1 MTTQLLINVK
11 SGAVLRLGVEHCR
24 ALVGAHCPG
33 EILEV
38 VGAPAELIAA
48 ARAASADAEVDR
60 VLLIG
65 GDGTAAA
72 VAGVLAGTGTGT
84 ALVPLPG
91 GTMNMLS
98 RDLGYSG
105 DLEIA
110 IRELGQARPAQ
121 IDVAYVNDL
130 PFLNNVVFGTF
141 SVAAESREAIR
152 DAATLTETASAT
164 AGFISAVALPDAHDY
179 DVVIDG
185 AAQHVRTNTL
195 MVSNNLYTGSEWF
208 RPARR
213 SLDHGVL
220 GVYIPDAHS
229 AIDFLSV
236 IYNAISG
243 NLSETDGVKLQEC
256 RRCSVRPEQERLS
269 ITVDGEVTE
278 IISPAVFSVR
288 PKALTVLN
296 VI

>member
-1 MTTQLLINVK
+1 MPTQLLINVK

-48 ARAASADAEVDR
+48 AQTASADARLDR

-72 VAGVLAGTGTGT
+72 IAGVLAGTCT

-105 DLEIA
+105 DLEMA
-110 IRELGQARPAQ
+110 IRELGQTRPAQ

-164 AGFISAVALPDAHDY
+164 AGFISAVALSDAHDY
-179 DVVIDG
+179 DIVIDG

-195 MVSNNLYTGSEWF
+195 MVSNNLYTGSESF

-213 SLDHGVL
+213 SLARGVL
-220 GVYIPDAHS
+220 GVYVADAHS

-243 NLSETDGVKLQEC
+243 NLSETDGVRLHEC
-256 RRCSVRPEQERLS
+256 RRCSVRPEQARLS
-269 ITVDGEVTE
+269 ITVDGEVAE

-288 PKALTVLN
+288 PKALTVLS